1 MAKRRR
7 GYYLLGNATVPV
19 AEAGFRRNLQMS
31 GMRQITPIAQFDWKN
46 EYAVSDLDGVL
57 TPALLIYPEIVEA
70 NIRRTIELL
79 EGRPQRWRPHVKTA
93 KLASTMRAL
102 VGNGV
107 DSFKCATTLELRVAC
122 EAGARDVLVAYP
134 LVSANARRVRELAEQ
149 FPRVRVS
156 VLVEDEIHV
165 QQWTGSSLGIFV
177 DINPGMDRTG
187 IAQNNTGEILKI
199 IAAISEAGLEFRGIH
214 YYDGHLGALDFAE
227 RRRVAHAGYDQLI
240 QIVSE
245 IEGKGFEV
253 EVITAG
259 TPCFPCSLDYAG
271 FASSAFRHRVSP
283 GTIVYCDATSLAQLP
298 PEYGYRPAAVVL
310 TRVVSHPTP
319 GIITCDAGHK
329 SVSADAGVPTCV
341 V

>member
-1 MAKRRR
+1 
-7 GYYLLGNATVPV
+7 
-19 AEAGFRRNLQMS
+19 
-31 GMRQITPIAQFDWKN
+31 
-46 EYAVSDLDGVL
+46 
-57 TPALLIYPEIVEA
+57 
-70 NIRRTIELL
+70 
-79 EGRPQRWRPHVKTA
+79 
-93 KLASTMRAL
+93 
-102 VGNGV
+102 
-107 DSFKCATTLELRVAC
+107 
-122 EAGARDVLVAYP
+122 VLVAYP
-134 LVSANARRVRELAEQ
+134 VVSANARRVRELAEQ

-156 VLVEDEIHV
+156 VLVEDEMHV

-187 IAQNNTGEILKI
+187 IAQNNTGEVLKI
-199 IAAISEAGLEFRGIH
+199 ISAISEAGLEFRGIH

-341 V
+341 VMGHTELTPQAPSEEHIPMAVASGSTHPAIGDFLYLVPRHVCPTVNNFDQAILTSRGRIKTLVEVTARGHEAPLLESPQLHQS